1 MDFMYDIVLPNLREI
16 PGGVC
21 ACKKQNKVFFLLQE
35 LGLIMK
41 WAAVAEIYF
50 RSNTGELLVTSQA
63 QYSNGLQELKMLRWW
78 RR

>member
-1 MDFMYDIVLPNLREI
+1 MYDIVSPNLREI

-21 ACKKQNKVFFLLQE
+21 ACKKQNKVFFFLE

-41 WAAVAEIYF
+41 WAAVSEINF

>member
-1 MDFMYDIVLPNLREI
+1 MYDIVSPNLREI

-21 ACKKQNKVFFLLQE
+21 ACKKQNKVFFQE